1 MKNNLFLLFLI
12 GVLLGTPQR
21 SWAQSDTNYLDTP
34 SWDRFSIHL
43 GGFLASYNSGVKIA
57 SKQVGLGVLVD
68 VEDILGIRSAT
79 FAFRGEAKYRFSK
92 KRKQSLTFGYFGIF
106 RNGSK
111 TLDEELEIGDQVF
124 PIGATIQTKF
134 NFSILRAKYDYTF
147 FEDNRVSLGA
157 SFGLFVVPLTLGVKS
172 ISYDDHQTRFTA
184 PLPLIGLRSDFRISN
199 KFYLNQSV
207 EFLYLSFSK
216 YTGSILDLKI
226 ALEHK
231 SFKNVAFGL
240 GINSNRLTINIE
252 KEDSP
257 IDFYG
262 DIGMD
267 YSGVFL
273 YAKYFF

>member
-1 MKNNLFLLFLI
+1 M
-12 GVLLGTPQR
+12 
-21 SWAQSDTNYLDTP
+21 
-34 SWDRFSIHL
+34 
-43 GGFLASYNSGVKIA
+43 
-57 SKQVGLGVLVD
+57 
-68 VEDILGIRSAT
+68 
-79 FAFRGEAKYRFSK
+79 
-92 KRKQSLTFGYFGIF
+92 
-106 RNGSK
+106 
-111 TLDEELEIGDQVF
+111 
-124 PIGATIQTKF
+124 
-134 NFSILRAKYDYTF
+134 
-147 FEDNRVSLGA
+147 
-157 SFGLFVVPLTLGVKS
+157 
-172 ISYDDHQTRFTA
+172 
-184 PLPLIGLRSDFRISN
+184 PLIGLRSDFRISN

-216 YTGSILDLKI
+216 YTGSIIDLKI